1 MNGDQ
6 MKFLYV
12 SLIFIAISTVYAEE
26 FKFNKKFHFT
36 SGRFKIDSAKYQYI
50 DSAEITVFKGPNDQ
64 TFELEAIK
72 SKELTFYT
80 LTVKRS
86 DSLALIINDFAVMS
100 KTSKVRIL
108 KEGWVEDINGDGY
121 LDIIQREKTFIKGKR
136 KPTAQYTNDKMRV
149 KVWNVKTGSFVE
161 KDKSDPLF
169 IKALKLF
176 NFKLYTLHNNKI
188 I

>member
-1 MNGDQ
+1 
-6 MKFLYV
+6 MKLLYV
-12 SLIFIAISTVYAEE
+12 GVALLIFNFAQAEE
-26 FKFNKKFHFT
+26 IRFFKKFHFT
-36 SGRFKIDSAKYQYI
+36 SGRFKLDSKNKYTYI
-50 DSAEITVFKGPNDQ
+50 NSNCITVFKGPLHQ

-80 LTVKRS
+80 LTVKRG
-86 DSLALIINDFAVMS
+86 DQLALIINDFAVMS

-108 KEGWVEDINGDGY
+108 KEGWIEDINGDGF

-136 KPTAQYTNDKMRV
+136 KPSAQYTNDKLRV
-149 KVWNVKTGSFVE
+149 KVWSSKTNSYVE
-161 KDKSDPLF
+161 KEKNDAIYLR
-169 IKALKLF
+169 ALQKF